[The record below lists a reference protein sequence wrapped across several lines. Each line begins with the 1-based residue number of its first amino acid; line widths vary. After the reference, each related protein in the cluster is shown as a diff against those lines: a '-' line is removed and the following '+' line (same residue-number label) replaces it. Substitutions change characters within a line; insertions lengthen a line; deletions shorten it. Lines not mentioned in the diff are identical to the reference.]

1 MPRLNLEIA
10 NSPWDQTQ
18 TCELLAPGVW
28 WVTTAGHGGLM
39 VDAATAR
46 ETLSKAAIA
55 HGMKWCRF
63 VCYEEDCQYSIAFF
77 ERPDWYRTERKVHA
91 HRELTQAELDSNL
104 RTVKDWEW
112 KYYEAKTGIVL
123 QRGES
128 YCKDQDTHRKSLP
141 QLSTVS
147 ACILAA
153 LVLFSFVSADAT
165 SKHKSSIEMIYQPLP
180 NGDFRLSLYGSD
192 RALVCEEKD
201 IKIIQQGDAVNPLVF
216 ECKH

>member
-18 TCELLAPGVW
+18 TCELLAP
-28 WVTTAGHGGLM
+28 
-39 VDAATAR
+39 
-46 ETLSKAAIA
+46 
-55 HGMKWCRF
+55 
-63 VCYEEDCQYSIAFF
+63 
-77 ERPDWYRTERKVHA
+77 
-91 HRELTQAELDSNL
+91 
-104 RTVKDWEW
+104 
-112 KYYEAKTGIVL
+112 
-123 QRGES
+123 

-147 ACILAA
+147 ACILGA
-153 LVLFSFVSADAT
+153 LMLFSFVSADAT